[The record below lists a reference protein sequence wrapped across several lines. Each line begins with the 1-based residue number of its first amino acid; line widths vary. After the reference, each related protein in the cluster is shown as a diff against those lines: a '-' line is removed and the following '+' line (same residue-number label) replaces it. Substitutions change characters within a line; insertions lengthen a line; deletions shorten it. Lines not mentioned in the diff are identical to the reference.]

1 MTFSNQ
7 LILYIKHWQ
16 IPLKQL
22 VSYVLIIPVVIMT
35 GISFMLDNSGL
46 QSGIIVGLLVY
57 LVAGLVFIIFFI
69 PKIYNNRSRMIE
81 KIVIVHSSL
90 FDNMPAKKRLQIIKC
105 IDDMLKFKI
114 TREKENVNLQ
124 EYVNFLKAITEKE
137 NNA

>member
-1 MTFSNQ
+1 
-7 LILYIKHWQ
+7 
-16 IPLKQL
+16 
-22 VSYVLIIPVVIMT
+22 
-35 GISFMLDNSGL
+35 
-46 QSGIIVGLLVY
+46 
-57 LVAGLVFIIFFI
+57 
-69 PKIYNNRSRMIE
+69 MIE